1 MRPPG
6 KSWKTIGKLSGGER
20 TLASL
25 ALIFALHFYK
35 PTPIYVMDEIDAA
48 LDFQNVNIVGNFIRE
63 RSKTAQFIV
72 ISLREHM
79 FTKCNQLIGVHKVM
93 NKSGMI
99 LLYVKDFLNTL
110 IEEINKT

>member
-1 MRPPG
+1 
-6 KSWKTIGKLSGGER
+6 
-20 TLASL
+20 
-25 ALIFALHFYK
+25 
-35 PTPIYVMDEIDAA
+35 MDEIDAA

-79 FTKCNQLIGVHKVM
+79 FTKCNQLVGVHKVF

-99 LLYVKDFLNTL
+99 LLYVKDFLNQMIDDIRKEGAKSPMNDEQQGLDISTSFF
-110 IEEINKT
+110 